1 MHALF
6 GFCLRFFAS
15 FVLAKLLLRL
25 LDADRTGW
33 LLGLALLLTLN
44 LYWLDY
50 EEIRR
55 HFHKWWVNAARSHK
69 HKNEQQVLSLPAPPD
84 PPGSAS

>member
-6 GFCLRFFAS
+6 GFCLRFFAG
-15 FVLAKLLLRL
+15 FVLAKLLLRPF
-25 LDADRTGW
+25 DADRTGW

-55 HFHKWWVNAARSHK
+55 HFHKWRTNFSRSHK
-69 HKNEQQVLSLPAPPD
+69 HKDKRQVLSLPSPPD
-84 PPGSAS
+84 PPGSSP